1 MNMTAKFLSGTAV
14 AQATLNAVQEKV
26 KILKE
31 RGVTPGLGT
40 ILVGGDAASAGYV
53 KKKHETC
60 AQVGIRSF
68 NIEIPED
75 ATQEELMRAIETFN
89 ESKDVDSY
97 ILQYPLPKQFDFN
110 QAMAAMLPSKDADGL
125 HPENLGKLVLQEEGP
140 LPCTPAGIVEILKH
154 YNIDVGGKNVVI
166 VGRGTTLGRPLSLL
180 LSMKADGCNAAVTT
194 VHSGVADIASYTR
207 QADIVI
213 CAVGIH
219 NFIKSDMVKKGAV
232 VISGG
237 ISWDGNKLLP
247 DVAESVGEVVDWITP
262 RIGGVGP
269 TTVAML
275 LKNTVL
281 AAEKR

>member
-1 MNMTAKFLSGTAV
+1 MTAKFLSGTAV

-154 YNIDVGGKNVVI
+154 YSIDVGGKNVVI

>member
-1 MNMTAKFLSGTAV
+1 MSAKYLSGTEV
-14 AQATLNAVQEKV
+14 AKAILNDVHEQVEV
-26 KILKE
+26 LKE
-31 RGVTPGLGT
+31 KGIVPGLGT
-40 ILVGGDAASAGYV
+40 ILVGGDLASAGYV
-53 KKKHETC
+53 RKKHQTC
-60 AQVGIRSF
+60 AEVGVSSF
-68 NIEIPED
+68 NIDIAED
-75 ATQEELMRAIETFN
+75 ASQKDLMAAIESFN
-89 ESKDVDSY
+89 NNDEVDAY

-110 QAMAAMLPSKDADGL
+110 AAMSAMLASKDADGL

-154 YNIDVGGKNVVI
+154 YNIDVSGKNVVV

-194 VHSGVADIASYTR
+194 VHSGVANIDHYTL
-207 QADIVI
+207 QADIII

-219 NFIKSDMVKKGAV
+219 NFIKPAMVKAGAV

-237 ISWDGNKLLP
+237 ISWDGKKLLP
-247 DVAESVGEVVDWITP
+247 DVAETVGEKAQWITP

-281 AAEKR
+281 AAQKRAM

>member
-1 MNMTAKFLSGTAV
+1 MTAKFLSGTAV

>member
-1 MNMTAKFLSGTAV
+1 MSAQFLSGTVV
-14 AQATLNAVQEKV
+14 AQATLNTVKEHV
-26 KILKE
+26 KILKDK
-31 RGVTPGLGT
+31 GITPGLGT

-53 KKKHETC
+53 KKKHQTC
-60 AQVGIRSF
+60 AEVGIQSF
-68 NIEIPED
+68 NIEIDEN
-75 ATQEELMRAIETFN
+75 ATQADLMNAIESFN
-89 ESKDVDSY
+89 TNEEVDSY

-110 QAMAAMLPSKDADGL
+110 QAMSAMLPSKDADGL

-154 YNIDVGGKNVVI
+154 YNIDVSGKNVVI

-180 LSMKADGCNAAVTT
+180 LSMKAQGCNAAVTT
-194 VHSGVADIASYTR
+194 VHSGVADIASYTLN
-207 QADIVI
+207 ADIII

-219 NFIKSDMVKKGAV
+219 NFIKPDMVKAGAV

-237 ISWDGNKLLP
+237 ISWDGKTLLP
-247 DVAESVGEVVDWITP
+247 DVAESVGEVADWITP

>member
-1 MNMTAKFLSGTAV
+1 VNMTAKFLSGTAV

>member
-1 MNMTAKFLSGTAV
+1 MTAKYLSGTKV
-14 AQATLNAVQEKV
+14 AQATLDAVQAKV
-26 KILKE
+26 KMLKE
-31 RGVTPGLGT
+31 KGITPGLGT

-68 NIEIPED
+68 NIEIAED
-75 ATQEELMRAIETFN
+75 ATQEELMNAIESFN
-89 ESKDVDSY
+89 NNEEVDSY

-125 HPENLGKLVLQEEGP
+125 HPENLGKLVLQEDGP

-154 YNIDVGGKNVVI
+154 YDIAVSGKNVVI

-194 VHSGVADIASYTR
+194 VHSGVKNIASYTL

-219 NFIKSDMVKKGAV
+219 NFIKPDMVKKGAV

-247 DVAESVGEVVDWITP
+247 DVAETVGEVADWITP

-275 LKNTVL
+275 LKNTVM